1 MKSQTLLCFAHKT
14 RKCMSAMRSVY
25 YIEELE
31 RENKIQLKIDG
42 ERDTK
47 KPKQTGKNSNI

>member
-1 MKSQTLLCFAHKT
+1 
-14 RKCMSAMRSVY
+14 MSAMRSVY

>member
-1 MKSQTLLCFAHKT
+1 
-14 RKCMSAMRSVY
+14 MSAMRSVY

-47 KPKQTGKNSNI
+47 KPKQTGKNSNIWTVQIELCIFAQ